1 MKRNGHRLN
10 HVRPQK
16 FGLDRNNCCK
26 YGAFLDMYDS
36 VENVLIEEKVMTMLE
51 EAEWQEKYGNHVEF
65 DSEAFGCK
73 LLSKSS

>member
-10 HVRPQK
+10 QVRLHK
-16 FGLDRNNCCK
+16 FGLDRTNWCK
-26 YGAFLDMYDS
+26 YGAFVDMYDS